1 MEKQLIEEISD
12 GVATLT
18 FNRPGH
24 RLNALS
30 TPIMEGVI
38 EALPRLAASPAR
50 GGTFHRFAGAP
61 PRAGRPAETRSA
73 SIPPWRRKSP
83 LYPRDTTL

>member
-1 MEKQLIEEISD
+1 
-12 GVATLT
+12 VAHDADAHVLQV
-18 FNRPGH
+18 FRRRRRGRRCRAPH
-24 RLNALS
+24 AHAL
-30 TPIMEGVI
+30 V
-38 EALPRLAASPAR
+38 ALAGATSRRAASPAR

-61 PRAGRPAETRSA
+61 PPAGRPAETRSA